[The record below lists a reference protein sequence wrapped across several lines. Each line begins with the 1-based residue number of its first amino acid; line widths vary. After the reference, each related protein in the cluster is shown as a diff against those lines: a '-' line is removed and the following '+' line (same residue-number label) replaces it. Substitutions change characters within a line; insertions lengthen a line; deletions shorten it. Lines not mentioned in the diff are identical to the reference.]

1 MPVDTRSGKP
11 RRHREGFTLIELLVV
26 IAIIALLISILL
38 PALGKARQTARLAIC
53 HGNLKQLGVA
63 TQSYS
68 ADFQDR
74 LFAFTW
80 KANSTNGVDTAD
92 PLAAGL
98 TAPADDLA
106 AARCQAV
113 YILRKRGDRDG
124 TFMNGISTVLW
135 IPHVLYT
142 HVVLQDYLASRLPEK
157 LVVCPEDR
165 NRNTWQDYRSFDT
178 GAFLPLQPAVDAYSV
193 RWPYSSSYQPPP
205 CLYDNEPVG
214 SRITQNMTTNLYT
227 YFGGRLGGRK
237 IADVSSPSD
246 KVLLMDEFDRHFDR
260 RQPYF
265 IVQSARQ
272 PLLTFDGSVRVK
284 QTRDCN
290 PGGDPNQPMN
300 LSAFVSLTWN
310 NNQTGIWDPNPL
322 NAAGDSGPA
331 RYRFTRGGL
340 HGNDF
345 GGGEIRT
352 SAY

>member
-1 MPVDTRSGKP
+1 
-11 RRHREGFTLIELLVV
+11 VV

-53 HGNLKQLGVA
+53 HANLKQLGVA

-80 KANSTNGVDTAD
+80 KANSTNGIDTAD

-98 TAPADDLA
+98 TTPADDLA

-113 YILRKRGDRDG
+113 YILRKRGDRDA
-124 TFMNGISTVLW
+124 TFMNGISTVAW

-165 NRNTWQDYRSFDT
+165 NRYTWQDYRSFDT
-178 GAFLPLQPAVDAYSV
+178 GAFLPLQPNPLADQYQK

-205 CLYDNEPVG
+205 CMYDNEPPGMRV
-214 SRITQNMTTNLYT
+214 TQGPTHNT
-227 YFGGRLGGRK
+227 YYYYGGKLGGRK
-237 IADVSSPSD
+237 IADVSAPSN
-246 KVLLMDEFDRHFDR
+246 KVLLMDEFDRHFK
-260 RQPYF
+260 PCYY
-265 IVQSARQ
+265 ITSNARQ
-272 PLLTFDGSVRVK
+272 PLLCFDGAVK
-284 QTRDCN
+284 VKYTRDCN
-290 PGGDPNQPMN
+290 KGGDPNTPTN
-300 LSAFVSLTWN
+300 HNGFVAVTYN
-310 NNQTGIWDPNPL
+310 NANSGPWDPNPL
-322 NAAGDSGPA
+322 VAGGDIAPA
-331 RYRFTRGGL
+331 CYRFTFGGL
-340 HGNDF
+340 RGNDF
-345 GGGEIRT
+345 GGSEIFT